1 MTTGWT
7 AGRPHHV
14 LLRDNGRN
22 RFSLHRLM
30 VLLEH
35 LPDRVHWSVVSSAVD
50 LDAALS
56 LRPDAVVCW
65 SFMTAAAPETLREI
79 RAVRT
84 AYPRARLLAGG
95 PHPSACPGEL
105 LEAGIETVFVGEAE
119 GTFPPYWERYIAGSE
134 PKPPRTV
141 HPDRLLPL
149 DAIPPFATRADWF
162 APIEITRG
170 CRFSC
175 KFCQIGELFPRA
187 IRHRSV
193 DALREW
199 YPRQLALDKP
209 KWIAMSPSALSFQAK
224 RPGEPNLEAVEQLL
238 ESVRAAGF
246 TQIVLGDFPSEIRPE
261 DATSEAV
268 RLLARLCTNRTI
280 ALGAEAATDGLLR
293 ASARGHNVAAV
304 DEAVHNL
311 HDAGFTPQVDYIFGM
326 PGETAA
332 DRAAMIAQI
341 ERLMNKTRAR
351 FLLHHFLPL
360 PGTAWAGQAPAPLDE
375 SFLESMHRLGRTG
388 RAGGDWIKQMK
399 DAPDLARRYRPTETE
414 TSLTA

>member
-1 MTTGWT
+1 MNPG
-7 AGRPHHV
+7 AAAQRPRLV

-30 VLLEH
+30 VLLEY
-35 LPDRVHWSVVSSAVD
+35 LPGRVHWSVVSSPGD

-65 SFMTAAAPETLREI
+65 SFMTAAASETLHEI
-79 RAVRT
+79 RAVRA

-95 PHPSACPGEL
+95 PHPSACPDEILG
-105 LEAGIETVFVGEAE
+105 AGIDTVFVGEAE
-119 GTFPPYWERYIAGSE
+119 GTFPSYWERFVAGGD
-134 PKPPRTV
+134 PAPPRIV

-149 DAIPPFATRADWF
+149 DEIPPFASRAAWF
-162 APIEITRG
+162 APVEITRG

-187 IRHRSV
+187 IRHRTV
-193 DALREW
+193 DALRAW
-199 YPRQLALDKP
+199 YPRMLALDKP

-238 ESVRAAGF
+238 ASVREAGF
-246 TQIVLGDFPSEIRPE
+246 TQVVLGDFPSEIRPE
-261 DATSEAV
+261 DATPEAV

-293 ASARGHNVAAV
+293 ASSRGHDVAAV

-311 HDAGFTPQVDYIFGM
+311 HEAGFTPQVDYIFGM

-332 DRAAMIAQI
+332 DRAAMIGQI
-341 ERLMNKTRAR
+341 ERLMAVTRAR

-360 PGTAWAGQAPAPLDE
+360 PGTAWAGQSPAPLDE
-375 SFLESMHRLGRTG
+375 PFLDAMRRLGRTG
-388 RAGGDWIKQMK
+388 RAGGDWIKQMQ
-399 DAPDLARRYRPTETE
+399 DAPELAKRYR
-414 TSLTA
+414 SAAS